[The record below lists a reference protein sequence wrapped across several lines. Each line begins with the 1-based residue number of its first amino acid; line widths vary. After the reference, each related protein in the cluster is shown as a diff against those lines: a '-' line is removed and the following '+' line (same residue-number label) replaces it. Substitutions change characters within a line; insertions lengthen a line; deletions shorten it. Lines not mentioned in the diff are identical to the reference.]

1 MGLYT
6 EHWAQCKQHAN
17 TSTLQALL
25 MLALGLP
32 AIAGAGYLL
41 SPLTAAGTTVLVAI
55 IVTWLVALTA
65 LVLRG
70 SKVDCPRCSARYS
83 RGKFLVNCPKCG
95 LRMFQEDP

>member
-6 EHWAQCKQHAN
+6 DYWAQHKRHAN
-17 TSTLQALL
+17 KSTLQALATL
-25 MLALGLP
+25 GLGLP
-32 AIAGAGYLL
+32 AVAGLGYLL
-41 SPLTAAGTTVLVAI
+41 SPLTDLGTALLLAAVM
-55 IVTWLVALTA
+55 TWVIALTS

-70 SKVDCPRCSARYS
+70 SKVVCPRCFTRYS